1 MAIIKV
7 KKIRINGK
15 LLDKINGHKIK
26 RVICDDNVYEL
37 LNEFNLTINTNN
49 EYDES
54 EVWSLEENTYVSISD
69 SGEYIKAG
77 NKTIYAGSKEGYEFN
92 GWDKSSF
99 NITEDTTVEGLWS
112 RIPIGSAT
120 IITRWYGTKV
130 YIYSISLTGKVNSCS
145 LSEGYYWTLLEN
157 ETISLTA
164 EFYDSNNSLIDSK
177 TLNLGPY
184 SLSQIIPPVDYVE
197 ESFNYT
203 FY

>member
-15 LLDKINGHKIK
+15 LLDKINSHKIK

-49 EYDES
+49 EYNES

-69 SGEYIKAG
+69 SGEYVKAG
-77 NKTIYAGSKEGYEFN
+77 NKTIYAGSREGYEFN

-120 IITRWYGTKV
+120 IITRWYGNQV
-130 YIYSISLTGKVNSCS
+130 YINSISLTGEVNSCS
-145 LSEGYYWTLLEN
+145 LSEGGYWTLLEN

-164 EFYDSNNSLIDSK
+164 EFYDSNSSLIDSK

-184 SLSQIIPPVDYVE
+184 SLSQIIPPADYVE
-197 ESFNYT
+197 ESFDYT

>member
-49 EYDES
+49 EYNES

-69 SGEYIKAG
+69 SGEYVKAG
-77 NKTIYAGSKEGYEFN
+77 NKTIYAGSREGYEFN

-112 RIPIGSAT
+112 RIPIGSAR

-130 YIYSISLTGKVNSCS
+130 YIDSISLTGEVNSCS
-145 LSEGYYWTLLEN
+145 LSEGEYWTLLEN

-164 EFYDSNNSLIDSK
+164 EFYDSNSSLIDSK

-197 ESFNYT
+197 ESFDYT

>member
-69 SGEYIKAG
+69 SGEYVKAG
-77 NKTIYAGSKEGYEFN
+77 NKTIYAGSREGYEFN

-99 NITEDTTVEGLWS
+99 NITEDTTIEGLWS

-130 YIYSISLTGKVNSCS
+130 YINSISLTGKVNSCS
-145 LSEGYYWTLLEN
+145 LSEGEYLTLLEN

-164 EFYDSNNSLIDSK
+164 EFYDSNSSLIDSK